1 MDFTTLYYSKF
12 LQFFVGYYREEI
24 KQAKTGHCM
33 KVTGFAESE
42 LQTLIGLI
50 RPINPSARVFILSD
64 EKTGQDYIHASK
76 LIEMRNDNGEP
87 LIILIPSNSRTSA
100 EDSYGDATFKDLSV
114 KDLQVPFYMSLK
126 CNAPES
132 MSTIIGLLEDLA
144 GERNIRLNRL
154 IEYMLFLESKDWNIQ
169 AWGDGLFCIDL
180 LPDSKLLEN
189 LDNVKRRL
197 FYNIRCS
204 EVLCDFSISIS
215 DKVVQ
220 LPMKPGTLQK
230 DVVKFFGKEPTLASP
245 HEVCEAIYERYP
257 ELYFSKWPI
266 KKLEESVENV
276 KVYAELIP
284 GKDPDKEL
292 VKDVSNDYVL
302 QIPFGKK
309 SKVKVKMVFNPSPTE
324 LPELQKYKIELIS
337 QDGYVLRDEVKNAKI
352 AVARSTKT
360 VTLNIS
366 NGSYED
372 GVYFLR
378 VHALDADGMELDKDN
393 PFKPEAV
400 QIAWEAAKKENP
412 ELTKEAY
419 QAEHNVLMINETTFF
434 TLVNLQPN
442 DTGDDVETSI
452 DKRRKCD
459 NLLQAYFNY
468 RIESVRKG
476 QELTVPTIPTDT
488 NWKEGSRN
496 DTFSFDFGNALF
508 AYQIQCSKKLL
519 EMERC
524 FYHHS
529 TQLGHVDAEIS
540 GNLTDT
546 KLQDLHFIAI
556 KPEIEVPAAL
566 LNMRFALFNDI
577 QGGATSESG
586 VINTFQIYNHI
597 DQVRSYIQAFSEWV
611 RKQLETNSIEEVFVA
626 LQNIDTVSLSVEMPD
641 GSRTLVKLISPIH
654 PLRLAWLVNMFDLY
668 TDWEEKTVE
677 NPEYKSQWYKKLDKL
692 FLGDIP
698 MEVSP
703 LILTNG
709 ALDVYQYVGELT
721 FGWGMYAIPTQ
732 NADDIFASQFRQLK
746 SYVTSLLNITRERQ
760 IDSDVNL
767 DLVLHHIDNYAK
779 AHQYADKIV
788 INLFNAGDA
797 NVFADA
803 LVAMERRGM
812 IKDYEIRMFADDK
825 LIQPGEALRDLLDPN
840 SNQSDAAEPFSV
852 ASSNRLFP
860 KLRFSINSIEDFIK
874 EHEKYQAHISF
885 LVNPFPVTTEMV
897 RPDPQTHSF
906 FLNGVITKSAVSYQ
920 VKNKSTIWN
929 RYFSNQLMPYV
940 VNEFANDTV
949 RLFSDIQYLIA
960 KTLSTT
966 STESVPATCLNLNEG
981 DAMLLSFIH
990 DVSDWVVTFDKNM
1003 GPEFYDL
1010 PSGENGEIPYLLD
1023 YIPGQERTGISSFLT
1038 TKPTSE
1044 VEGLMIPHFKEFGID
1059 INNSKL
1065 FKSLLEDVRTVSSS
1079 ILLQNNSTQRKT
1091 FEVLGIT
1098 FTQRLLKRKGV
1109 LDNSFIIPIDLH
1121 KELFEDLDTQSKE
1134 RADDLVI
1141 SINTETREIEVTV
1154 VEIKCRT
1161 SLTEEEEEK
1170 LEEKILSQINNTIVA
1185 LESHFAQSL
1194 EVNERLDREL
1204 KTMELG
1210 ELLSFY
1216 IKRSLRYKILKPEI
1230 AKEYLDFLNTLN
1242 DGYTIDYKKMGIIF
1256 NMGQEKKQRKDLWGD
1271 ATMYM
1276 MGKPV
1281 IADILS
1287 EDKPLDT
1294 FHLDADDVDFVSSFP
1309 TSRRI
1314 TIRDTER
1321 RETSPRSVS
1330 FPVEDQIPAESDDV
1344 TEPVEPVD
1352 LEQVEDEPEP
1362 VIIPKQKGYKE
1373 DDIDPVDSMLHDS
1386 HDDLEATRKRAREE
1400 EARRPAEIE
1409 ACKADDEEKPDRD
1422 YIEPKFDVLVGS
1434 NSPTAQFGILGKTLV
1449 GNKTVAVDLDGCN
1462 TFSLFGVQGA
1472 GKSYTIGTVA
1482 EMTLKQFSNV
1492 NKLKAPLASVIFHY
1506 SDTMDYA
1513 PEFTSMIYPN
1523 NEAGQ
1528 LAKLKQQY
1536 GAEPG
1541 CIKDVIMLVPENKV
1555 DERQEEYPDL
1565 EIHPIGFD
1573 SSELQVKDWMFL
1585 IGAMGNDSTYIHE
1598 IKQILKRLNK
1608 EVTLRGL
1615 KHGVAANQY
1624 LSQSQKNLA
1633 NQRLS
1638 FAEDYI
1644 TDGVKL
1650 QQYMKPGRLIIV
1662 DLRDEFIEK
1671 DEALGLFVVMLNIFS
1686 GVKTVN
1692 GQSFNKFIVFDE
1704 AHKYMDD
1711 KKMVDS
1717 ITVAIKEMRHKGVSI
1732 MIASQNPVGLP
1743 TEIIELSS
1751 IILLHKFNSPAWV
1764 KHIQKSITSMQS
1776 LSSADLASLGSGEA
1790 YLWANKATE
1799 KTITIRPM
1807 KISIRP
1813 RVTKHGGETIHAV
1826 NEE

>member
-12 LQFFVGYYREEI
+12 LQFFVNYYEEEI
-24 KQAKTGHCM
+24 KNAKAGHCM
-33 KVTGFAESE
+33 KVTGFAENE
-42 LQTLIGLI
+42 LQRLISLI
-50 RPINPSARVFILSD
+50 KPINSSARVFILSD
-64 EKTGQDYIHASK
+64 EKTGSDYIHASK
-76 LIEMRNDNGEP
+76 LIEMRNDNGLP

-100 EDSYGDATFKDLSV
+100 EDSYGDATFKELSV
-114 KDLQVPFYMSLK
+114 RELQYEFYRSLK
-126 CNAPES
+126 RDAPEAM
-132 MSTIIGLLEDLA
+132 MSIISLLEALV
-144 GERNIRLNRL
+144 GERNTRTSSL
-154 IEYMLFLESKDWNIQ
+154 IEYLLFLESKDWTIQ
-169 AWGDGLFCIDL
+169 AWGDGLFCLDL
-180 LPDSKLLEN
+180 LPDSKLLDN

-197 FYNIRCS
+197 FYNIRCTD
-204 EVLCDFSISIS
+204 VLCDFSISIS
-215 DKVVQ
+215 DKVVE
-220 LPMKPGTLQK
+220 LPMKPDTLQK
-230 DVVKFFGKEPTLASP
+230 EVVKFFGGEPSLVTP
-245 HEVCEAIYERYP
+245 HAVCEAIYEKYP
-257 ELYFSKWPI
+257 QLYFSNWPI

-276 KVYAELIP
+276 KVFAELIP

-302 QIPFGKK
+302 QIPYGKK
-309 SKVKVKMVFNPSPTE
+309 SKVKVKMIFEPSPAE

-352 AVARSTKT
+352 VTSRSTKT
-360 VTLNIS
+360 VTLSIS

-400 QIAWEAAKKENP
+400 QLAWEAAKAENP

-419 QAEHNVLMINETTFF
+419 QAEHNVLTINETTFF
-434 TLVNLQPN
+434 TLVNLQA
-442 DTGDDVETSI
+442 DDSKEEVETSI
-452 DKRRKCD
+452 DKRRRCE

-476 QELTVPTIPTDT
+476 QELSIPEIPSDT
-488 NWKEGSRN
+488 LWKEGSRN
-496 DTFSFDFGNALF
+496 DIFSFDFGNALF

-540 GNLTDT
+540 GNPTDT
-546 KLQDLHFIAI
+546 KLQDMHFIGLS
-556 KPEIEVPAAL
+556 PEIEVPAEL
-566 LNMRFALFNDI
+566 LNLRFALFNAI
-577 QGGATSESG
+577 QCGAASESG
-586 VINTFQIYNHI
+586 VINTFQIYKNI
-597 DQVRSYIQAFSEWV
+597 DLVRDYIHAYSEWV
-611 RKQLETNSIEEVFVA
+611 RKQLEANSSEEVFVA

-654 PLRLAWLVNMFDLY
+654 TLRLSWLINMFDLY
-668 TDWEEKTVE
+668 SDWEEKTVD
-677 NPEYKSQWYKKLDKL
+677 NPEYKNQWYKKLDKL

-698 MEVSP
+698 LEISP
-703 LILTNG
+703 LILTDG

-721 FGWGMYAIPTQ
+721 FGWGLYAVPTK
-732 NADDIFASQFRQLK
+732 NAEDIFASQFRQLK
-746 SYVTSLLNITRERQ
+746 SYVTSLLNITREKQ

-767 DLVLHHIDNYAK
+767 DLVLHHIENYAK

-840 SNQSDAAEPFSV
+840 SAQSDAAEPFSV

-860 KLRFSINSIEDFIK
+860 KLRFSINSIDDFIQ

-906 FLNGVITKSAVSYQ
+906 FLNCVITKSSVSYQ

-929 RYFSNQLMPYV
+929 RYFSNQLMPSV

-966 STESVPATCLNLNEG
+966 STESVPATSLNLNEG

-1010 PSGENGEIPYLLD
+1010 PSGENGDIPYLLD

-1044 VEGLMIPHFKEFGID
+1044 VEGLMVPHFKEFGID
-1059 INNSKL
+1059 ISDSKL

-1079 ILLQNNSTQRKT
+1079 ILLQNNSSQNKT

-1098 FTQRLLKRKGV
+1098 FTQRLLKRKGI
-1109 LDNSFIIPIDLH
+1109 LKNSFIIPIDLH
-1121 KELFEDLDTQSKE
+1121 KELFEDLDSQNKE

-1141 SINTETREIEVTV
+1141 SINTETREIEVMV

-1161 SLTEEEEEK
+1161 SLTDEEEEK
-1170 LEEKILSQINNTIVA
+1170 LEEKMFSQINNTIVA

-1194 EVNERLDREL
+1194 EDNERLDREL

-1210 ELLSFY
+1210 ELLRFY
-1216 IKRSLRYKILKPEI
+1216 IKRSLRYKILRPEI
-1230 AKEYLDFLNTLN
+1230 AQEYLDFLNTLN
-1242 DGYTIDYKKMGIIF
+1242 DGYSIDYKKMGIIF

-1271 ATMYM
+1271 SIMYM

-1287 EDKPLDT
+1287 DDKPLDT
-1294 FHLDADDVDFVSSFP
+1294 FHLDADDEEFVSSFP
-1309 TSRRI
+1309 TSRRL
-1314 TIRDTER
+1314 TIRDIEK

-1330 FPVEDQIPAESDDV
+1330 FPADEVVPAEAPVD
-1344 TEPVEPVD
+1344 TFPVEPDLVD
-1352 LEQVEDEPEP
+1352 VEPEP
-1362 VIIPKQKGYKE
+1362 AIVPKLDGYK
-1373 DDIDPVDSMLHDS
+1373 
-1386 HDDLEATRKRAREE
+1386 REE
-1400 EARRPAEIE
+1400 EESAPHELR
-1409 ACKADDEEKPDRD
+1409 DSHEEKYEAKRQTALEREVETEASSSPAIGEEIDPK
-1422 YIEPKFDVLVGS
+1422 YCEPKYDVLVGS
-1434 NSPTAQFGILGKTLV
+1434 NNATAQFGILGKTLV

-1523 NEAGQ
+1523 DEAGQ

-1608 EVTLRGL
+1608 EVTLRNL

-1644 TDGVKL
+1644 TDGIKL
-1650 QQYMKPGRLIIV
+1650 QQYMMPGRLIIV

-1776 LSSADLASLGSGEA
+1776 LSSSDMASLGSGEA

-1826 NEE
+1826 TEE